1 MISDMVYEPRK
12 LHGKNLR
19 KGRFSQ
25 PGRIYLLTT
34 VTNMRQ
40 PIFTDFYSARLLIQS
55 LIKEH
60 ARAET
65 LCFVIM
71 PDHLHWL
78 VQLQADASL
87 TVVMQSVKS
96 VSSHG
101 VSTLSGCK
109 GGIWQKGYHDHAL
122 RREEDIKAI
131 ARYVVTNPVRAGLVD
146 NIMEYPHWDA
156 VWMT

>member
-1 MISDMVYEPRK
+1 MVSDMIYEPRK
-12 LHGKNLR
+12 VHRKNLR

-40 PIFTDFYSARLLIQS
+40 PIFTDFY
-55 LIKEH
+55 
-60 ARAET
+60 
-65 LCFVIM
+65 C
-71 PDHLHWL
+71 
-78 VQLQADASL
+78 
-87 TVVMQSVKS
+87 
-96 VSSHG
+96 
-101 VSTLSGCK
+101 
-109 GGIWQKGYHDHAL
+109 
-122 RREEDIKAI
+122 